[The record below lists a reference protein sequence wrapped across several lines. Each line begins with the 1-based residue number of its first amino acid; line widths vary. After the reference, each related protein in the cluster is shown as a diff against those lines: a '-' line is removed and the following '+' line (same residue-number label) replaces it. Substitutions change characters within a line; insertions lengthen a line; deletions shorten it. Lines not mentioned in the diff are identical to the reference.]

1 MTIPQQWIAQ
11 RMQHIESS
19 GIRKVFELARSIRN
33 PINLSIGQP
42 DYDVPVPVKKKAI
55 EAIEAGLNSYTLTQ
69 GIAPLRERLLQKI
82 QEQLPGQDRQVMI
95 PSGTAGGLVLALMVC
110 LNPGD
115 EVIFFDPY
123 FVMYPHL
130 TRLAGGVP
138 VMIETAPT
146 FALDANKVRDA
157 LTPRTRA
164 VIVNSPANPTG
175 RVATEQ
181 ELRDLAGLCA
191 EKELLLISDEI
202 YAPFCYDGPFL
213 SPAQFNPQTLVVD
226 SFSKSHGMTG
236 WRVGV
241 AHGPPELIQ
250 QMITLQQYTFVCAP
264 SMAQWGALAACD
276 FDVSPFVAQY
286 KAKRDRMVSEL
297 KNYYD
302 LGNPNGA
309 FYLYPRAPGG
319 RGQAFVE
326 KAIQAGL
333 LVIPGQV
340 FSQRDTHFRI
350 SYAASDD
357 DLGRGIEVLKK
368 LAQDMP
374 EGANASR

>member
-1 MTIPQQWIAQ
+1 MGDSSVSIPKQWIAK
-11 RMQHIESS
+11 RMQTIESS
-19 GIRKVFELARSIRN
+19 GIRKVFELARTIKN

-42 DYDVPVPVKKKAI
+42 DYDVPQRVKEVTI
-55 EAIEAGLNSYTLTQ
+55 EAIREGQNAYTLTQ
-69 GIAPLRERLLQKI
+69 GIAPLRERLLQNLQKK
-82 QEQLPGQDRQVMI
+82 LPGQDRAVMI
-95 PSGTAGGLVLALMVC
+95 PSGTAGGLVLSLMCC

-138 VMIETAPT
+138 VIVDTAPT
-146 FALDANKVRDA
+146 FAIDVNKVRDA
-157 LTPRTRA
+157 ITPRTRA
-164 VIVNSPANPTG
+164 VLVNSPSNPTG
-175 RVATEQ
+175 RLATET
-181 ELRDLAGLCA
+181 ELRDLATLCA

-202 YAPFCYDGPFL
+202 YAHFCYDGPFI

-241 AHGPPELIQ
+241 AHGPPEFIN

-276 FDVSPFVAQY
+276 YDISPYVAQY
-286 KAKRDRMVSEL
+286 KAKRDRMVAEL
-297 KNYYD
+297 GNLYD
-302 LGNPNGA
+302 LGTPNGA

-319 RGQAFVE
+319 SGMAFVE

-333 LVIPGQV
+333 LIIPGNV
-340 FSQRDTHFRI
+340 FSRHDTHFRL

-368 LAQDMP
+368 LAHSF
-374 EGANASR
+374 GA